1 MFKKFVSLLTAV
13 AFVYSFIAAPCVQG
27 AIDLAGVARG
37 AAQARA
43 ALSLPTL
50 SFGLDISPAIGR
62 ITDARDFGNGPL
74 VINIQD
80 LHCAPEVQ
88 RNIAAILGQVA
99 TSFGSPTAGTEP
111 DQSARRIQV
120 FVEGGYGAVDTSWI
134 TAIKDPAIR
143 TRVVNALV
151 NDGRLT
157 GSELYAMN
165 SARPPMLA
173 GLENEKLHKENIV
186 RLGKII
192 ENKPRFEKTLKSLR
206 AELGVMQARHF
217 TTQNKR
223 LSRIIESYRA
233 GKLSTGEY
241 HTLLAKYIE
250 RISRTPRAYNNVFSL
265 NIDQYPDI
273 KTHLALSALTE
284 HMDYGRVATQ
294 MQRFMQGLKGV
305 MPFREYSALL
315 AKSKNF
321 SDMDRLYAVL
331 STMMSGPADAGPW
344 VSAAQRELAR
354 YGELKKF
361 FAYIALKEKINP
373 VGLVREDAR
382 LVEDLRAAL
391 SRSVSEQEVAFLV
404 DFFDC
409 FDAYLLNRL
418 TAADYEYFKSRF
430 EKFRGVWGKYVF
442 ENRVNALADVFPL
455 LDEYYAVNA
464 QRNDVFM
471 QALHLPTMGSNR
483 DVSVVVSGGFH
494 TDGLTALLAQKKI
507 SYVTITPNVTQDTR
521 SAGVTYQRLAR
532 EQAQVFGSQALQLAL
547 GSSYG
552 AKVISANPS
561 EAVIEINGKTIIL
574 RGQGAVFT
582 AIEDSNQALAD
593 KKISADDFLAT
604 VNAAGKLATDQI
616 RALPNSDL
624 AAKII
629 LDLARAVIDS
639 GSSLGWWGEEG
650 LVWKIASDPDVQR
663 LIASSGTDLNDIA
676 RLPAFLQGGIADGA
690 RDHAALVD
698 RAQGDVFITAL
709 LGMPILQNGV
719 EILFGEGLLPATR
732 AASREQRA
740 VAVYNEKLDGNM
752 ATIQDETDRF
762 LAQGDDAI
770 AAKLAASGSLQKPQ
784 ESVFVAVPLEHS
796 KELRAVVLAVQ
807 AILRQVLGDTGV
819 PDAMGVTDKV
829 GYMPVGQL
837 HTTQVGSVPLD
848 KVSARQ
854 QSAFANIED
863 AIRNLGLDP
872 WEYEII
878 GAQLMPNMAVVIKLR
893 VRSGQVKKIRETA
906 GAAIRADGM
915 DAEWRTGD
923 INHVSIAYLKPATP
937 AKLRE
942 FNARL
947 KEFNARYLQKPQQE
961 RAIRADRIA
970 FFLVINKIIQSAK
983 SRFIDLSRHADNEPV
998 SGDTWITSALLPQL
1012 RTYFPRGV
1020 KFILSDL
1027 NETLNGAD
1035 RAPITDQKMDE
1046 LLGILDGMGNGR
1058 FGINSGNSMAL
1069 LNGRFIEP
1077 MKRHIPPE
1085 RWDHYFHNI
1094 PIVCA
1099 NGTQVWRWDHNK
1111 QDYVCVFCDDID
1123 SFAGAGTADNI
1134 KEAIRAVAAEHAPLV
1149 RTALQATVPV
1159 LRADLQAVI
1168 SGEGT
1173 LSYADLEKDM
1183 QGIVTDN
1190 DLVDINA
1197 QPEQAAI
1204 AVNQLMDIMLAK
1216 LSADPMINDSS
1227 SENPRG
1233 EIGQIYFS
1241 PLGRYGRAAWGTMAS
1256 DGIDRRV
1263 YAEALKEKLKNIPH
1277 AGKLSIEVNGKLSVY
1292 VGLAGRTGKTFGTK
1306 QLKRLMGPFR
1316 FLPYSVYRE

>member
-1 MFKKFVSLLTAV
+1 
-13 AFVYSFIAAPCVQG
+13 
-27 AIDLAGVARG
+27 
-37 AAQARA
+37 
-43 ALSLPTL
+43 
-50 SFGLDISPAIGR
+50 
-62 ITDARDFGNGPL
+62 
-74 VINIQD
+74 
-80 LHCAPEVQ
+80 
-88 RNIAAILGQVA
+88 
-99 TSFGSPTAGTEP
+99 
-111 DQSARRIQV
+111 
-120 FVEGGYGAVDTSWI
+120 

-650 LVWKIASDPDVQR
+650 LVWKIASDP
-663 LIASSGTDLNDIA
+663 
-676 RLPAFLQGGIADGA
+676 
-690 RDHAALVD
+690 
-698 RAQGDVFITAL
+698 
-709 LGMPILQNGV
+709 
-719 EILFGEGLLPATR
+719 
-732 AASREQRA
+732 
-740 VAVYNEKLDGNM
+740 
-752 ATIQDETDRF
+752 
-762 LAQGDDAI
+762 
-770 AAKLAASGSLQKPQ
+770 
-784 ESVFVAVPLEHS
+784 
-796 KELRAVVLAVQ
+796 
-807 AILRQVLGDTGV
+807 
-819 PDAMGVTDKV
+819 
-829 GYMPVGQL
+829 
-837 HTTQVGSVPLD
+837 
-848 KVSARQ
+848 
-854 QSAFANIED
+854 
-863 AIRNLGLDP
+863 
-872 WEYEII
+872 
-878 GAQLMPNMAVVIKLR
+878 
-893 VRSGQVKKIRETA
+893 
-906 GAAIRADGM
+906 
-915 DAEWRTGD
+915 
-923 INHVSIAYLKPATP
+923 
-937 AKLRE
+937 
-942 FNARL
+942 
-947 KEFNARYLQKPQQE
+947 
-961 RAIRADRIA
+961 
-970 FFLVINKIIQSAK
+970 
-983 SRFIDLSRHADNEPV
+983 
-998 SGDTWITSALLPQL
+998 
-1012 RTYFPRGV
+1012 
-1020 KFILSDL
+1020 
-1027 NETLNGAD
+1027 
-1035 RAPITDQKMDE
+1035 
-1046 LLGILDGMGNGR
+1046 
-1058 FGINSGNSMAL
+1058 
-1069 LNGRFIEP
+1069 
-1077 MKRHIPPE
+1077 
-1085 RWDHYFHNI
+1085 
-1094 PIVCA
+1094 
-1099 NGTQVWRWDHNK
+1099 
-1111 QDYVCVFCDDID
+1111 
-1123 SFAGAGTADNI
+1123 
-1134 KEAIRAVAAEHAPLV
+1134 
-1149 RTALQATVPV
+1149 
-1159 LRADLQAVI
+1159 
-1168 SGEGT
+1168 
-1173 LSYADLEKDM
+1173 
-1183 QGIVTDN
+1183 
-1190 DLVDINA
+1190 
-1197 QPEQAAI
+1197 
-1204 AVNQLMDIMLAK
+1204 
-1216 LSADPMINDSS
+1216 
-1227 SENPRG
+1227 
-1233 EIGQIYFS
+1233 
-1241 PLGRYGRAAWGTMAS
+1241 
-1256 DGIDRRV
+1256 
-1263 YAEALKEKLKNIPH
+1263 
-1277 AGKLSIEVNGKLSVY
+1277 
-1292 VGLAGRTGKTFGTK
+1292 
-1306 QLKRLMGPFR
+1306 
-1316 FLPYSVYRE
+1316 